1 MTMAEEYRNE
11 RLDHLGIVAGVC
23 QEIGLATWLD
33 AQDPGNR
40 QQVSVGTAT
49 VAMILNGLGFSNR
62 QLYLVPQYFANKPIE
77 HLLGAGISAEMLND
91 DCLGRTLDWLYAHD
105 PTKLFAGIASQARQV
120 FGISA
125 HQVHVDTTSFS
136 VSGAYTSTGERV
148 EQAGQSIEGMEAES
162 ALIAITYGY
171 SRDHREDLKQ
181 WMLALATTHEGDIP
195 LFLHPLDGNSSDKVS
210 LLAAVLAIQ
219 EQMREADAQPSV
231 YVADNG
237 IYSEANMRQL
247 NAAGVKWVSRVS
259 ETSSEAKAVLHAGSQ
274 DWHQSEDGRIQWYPR
289 SMSLPQGNERW
300 VIVRTAASLKFAQ
313 ASLQRQVSRVQAS
326 WERKCW
332 HLGAQRFACE
342 ADARAA
348 LEREL
353 KGKPPWLEIHPD
365 LVAHPRHVGKGR
377 PRKEASPA
385 THQWQIVATVTVNQQ
400 QVDEEALRK
409 ACFIVG
415 TNELDAQLL
424 SDQALVTTYKEQGGV
439 ERGFRFLK
447 DPLFLAS
454 SVFLKKPE
462 RIIALSL
469 IMVLCLLVYRLAE
482 YRLRARLAET
492 QQTIPDQVHKPTARP
507 TMRWVFQ
514 CFEGI
519 ELLHVQ
525 TSNTSLTI
533 VLRLESVQRLILA
546 LLGPLYEK
554 IYHPSG

>member
-1 MTMAEEYRNE
+1 MTTAESYLNE

-23 QEIGLATWLD
+23 QEIGLAAWLD

-40 QQVSVGTAT
+40 QRVSVGTAT
-49 VAMILNGLGFSNR
+49 VAMILNGLGWSLR

-77 HLLGAGISAEMLND
+77 HLLGAGISADMLND

-105 PTKLFAGIASQARQV
+105 PTKLFAGIASRARQV

-136 VSGAYTSTGERV
+136 VSGAYSSTGERV
-148 EQAGQSIEGMEAES
+148 QEPGTSAEAREAET

-181 WMLALATTHEGDIP
+181 WMVALATTHDGDVP
-195 LFLHPLDGNSSDKVS
+195 LFLQPLDGNSSDKVS

-219 EQMREADAQPSV
+219 KQLREADAEPSV

-237 IYSEANMRQL
+237 IYSEQNMRQL
-247 NAAGVKWVSRVS
+247 NAAGITWISRVS
-259 ETSSEAKAVLHAGSQ
+259 ETSTEAKTVLQAGSQ
-274 DWHQSEDGRIQWYPR
+274 DWQQSEDGSIQWFCR
-289 SMSLPQGNERW
+289 EMDLPQGSERW
-300 VIVRTAASLKFAQ
+300 VIVRTAASEQRAQ
-313 ASLQRQVSRVQAS
+313 ASLQRQVSRAEAS

-332 HLGAQRFACE
+332 HLGTRRFACE

-353 KGKPPWLEIHPD
+353 KGKPTWVEVHGD
-365 LVAHPRHVGKGR
+365 VVAHARHAGKGR
-377 PRKEASPA
+377 PRKEASP
-385 THQWQIVATVTVNQQ
+385 TTYQWQIVATVTINKPR
-400 QVDEEALRK
+400 VDEEALRK

-415 TNELDAQLL
+415 TNELQSEAL
-424 SDQALVTTYKEQGGV
+424 SDQELVTTYKDQGGV

-454 SVFLKKPE
+454 SVFVKKPE

-492 QQTIPDQVHKPTARP
+492 EQTIPDQVGKPTARP

-525 TSNTSLTI
+525 TSTTSLTI
-533 VLRLESVQRLILA
+533 VLRLDSVHRLILA

-554 IYHPSG
+554 IYNPSG

>member
-1 MTMAEEYRNE
+1 MESTDQYTNE

-23 QEIGLATWLD
+23 QEIGLAAWLD

-62 QLYLVPQYFANKPIE
+62 QLYLVPQYFTNKPVE
-77 HLLGAGISAEMLND
+77 HLLGAGIRAEMLND

-105 PTKLFAGIASQARQV
+105 PTKLFAGIASQARQI
-120 FGISA
+120 FGIKA
-125 HQVHVDTTSFS
+125 QQVHVDTTSFS
-136 VSGAYTSTGERV
+136 VSGQYAMADKGNEPGEGAEQTS
-148 EQAGQSIEGMEAES
+148 SEA
-162 ALIAITYGY
+162 AVIAITYGY

-181 WMLALATTHEGDIP
+181 WMIALATTHDGDVP
-195 LFLHPLDGNSSDKVS
+195 LFLQPLDGNSSDKVS
-210 LLAAVLAIQ
+210 LLAAITSIQ
-219 EQMREADAQPSV
+219 AQLREANGEPGI
-231 YVADNG
+231 YVADSG
-237 IYSEANMRQL
+237 VYSESNMRQL
-247 NAAGVKWVSRVS
+247 NEAGVKWASRVP
-259 ETSSEAKAVLHAGSQ
+259 ETSQEAKAVLQEGSEQ
-274 DWHQSEDGRIQWYPR
+274 WQTAEDGSMQWYNR
-289 SMSLPQGNERW
+289 VMSLPQGTERW
-300 VIVRTAASLKFAQ
+300 LIVRTQASQQRAQ
-313 ASLQRQVSRVQAS
+313 ASLQRQVTTAQAS

-332 HLGAQRFACE
+332 HLSNRRFACE

-353 KGKPPWLEIHPD
+353 KGLPTWLEVQSD
-365 LVAHPRHVGKGR
+365 VVAHARHAGKGR
-377 PRKEASPA
+377 PRKEANPA
-385 THQWQIVATVTVNQQ
+385 THQWQIVATVTVNKPR
-400 QVDEEALRK
+400 VDEEVARK

-415 TNELDAQLL
+415 TNELKSEAL
-424 SDQALVTTYKEQGGV
+424 SDHEVVTTYKDQGGV

-454 SVFLKKPE
+454 SVFVKKPE

-482 YRLRARLAET
+482 VRLRVRLAET
-492 QQTIPDQVHKPTARP
+492 EQTIPDQVHKPTARP

-525 TSNTSLTI
+525 TATASFTI
-533 VLRLESVQRLILA
+533 VLRLESVHWLILA

-554 IYHPSG
+554 IYNPSG